1 MRKHDIINEKVDLNG
16 EDYMIFEI
24 IKERYSNLSK
34 SHKKIADYLFDNFS
48 EAAFFSINELAN
60 KVGVSPSSIFRFS
73 CEIGLEGYPDLQKA
87 LQIKLQSDLKP
98 MSQLTYSISNSKA
111 ESVLKGTI
119 EDNLHVLHE
128 MYSCNL
134 EEDFEVFTDRILK
147 AKKIFILG
155 LRSSFCAAYYLN
167 FMLAQ
172 ILDNTTL
179 LELGT
184 GDIFDRVK
192 LISEE
197 DVLVTISYAP
207 YTKETVE
214 ILEYAKERNAYTI
227 GITDFFSSPTAL
239 RSELTFIAKHSSS
252 TYSFTYVFTLFN
264 AIIISVGKRQRSE
277 SLQKLEKNRINLI
290 EKGVYYKDIDKK

>member
-1 MRKHDIINEKVDLNG
+1 
-16 EDYMIFEI
+16 MIFEI